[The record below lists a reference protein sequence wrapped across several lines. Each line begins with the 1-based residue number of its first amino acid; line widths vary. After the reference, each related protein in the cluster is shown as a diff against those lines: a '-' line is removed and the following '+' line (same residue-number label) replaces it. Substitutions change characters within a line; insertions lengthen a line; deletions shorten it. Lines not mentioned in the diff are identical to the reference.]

1 MRRSLLFI
9 PSNAPAMLQNAD
21 VFAADAVIFD
31 LEDSVI
37 VDQKDAANVLL
48 KEYLQQFSDLSMERI
63 VRINGL
69 DTPFFEN
76 DLELI
81 VSDHIDTLMIP
92 KASYDDLLNLSK
104 RLDKIEKQRK
114 MHKKIQIIPIIELAK
129 SLIDIDR
136 IASLP
141 RVNGLLLGAEDLAT
155 DLEVERTEIGQEI
168 FYARSRVVIAAKA
181 NQIDAIDTPYTHTDN
196 LEGLVKDATFAKSLG
211 MNAKAC
217 IHPNQID
224 EVNRIFSPSLKDINY
239 AKKVLLAQDEAIKN
253 QKGAFSVDG
262 KMIDKPIIMRCEKI
276 IEKAKKWGLVS
287 WDK

>member
-9 PSNAPAMLQNAD
+9 PSNVPAMLQNAD

-37 VDQKDAANVLL
+37 VDQKDAAGMLL
-48 KEYLQQFSDLSMERI
+48 KQYLNQFNDLKLEKI

-69 DTPFFEN
+69 DTPFYEK
-76 DLELI
+76 DLDMI
-81 VSDHIDTLMIP
+81 VSDAIDTLMVP
-92 KASYDDLLNLSK
+92 KANIKELELLSK
-104 RLDKIEKQRK
+104 HLDKLEKQRK
-114 MHKKIQIIPIIELAK
+114 MTKKIQVIPIIELAK
-129 SLIDIDR
+129 SLIELDE
-136 IASLP
+136 IAKLP

-155 DLEVERTEIGQEI
+155 DLEVERTEIGHEI
-168 FYARSRVVIAAKA
+168 FYARSKVIIAAKA
-181 NQIDAIDTPYTHTDN
+181 NQIDAIDTPYTHTGN
-196 LEGLVKDATFAKSLG
+196 VEGLIKDASFAKSIG

-224 EVNRIFSPSLKDINY
+224 EVNRIFSPSQKEINY
-239 AKKVLLAQDEAIKN
+239 AKKVLLAHKEADKN

-276 IEKAKKWGLVS
+276 IEKAKKWGLI
-287 WDK
+287 